1 MTEVCQTTI
10 IHPEK
15 VDVVKNKLENK
26 DLSNLLVLG
35 KCFSDPSRIKIFYA
49 LETFKEICVCDL
61 AETLDA
67 SIATTSHHLRYLKK
81 YGMTKSRQDGK
92 VVYYSLANEDV
103 IFAVQTFLNLSEKIT
118 TKF

>member
-1 MTEVCQTTI
+1 M
-10 IHPEK
+10 
-15 VDVVKNKLENK
+15 
-26 DLSNLLVLG
+26 LVLG
-35 KCFSDPSRIKIFYA
+35 KCFSDSSRIKIFYA
-49 LETFKEICVCDL
+49 LETYKEMCVCDL
-61 AETLDA
+61 AEILATL